1 MAGRLGQA
9 TTRTWSNKSNA
20 RARPVDSSRLV
31 YSCRGS
37 RGRTVLT
44 NAPTRHVQRGRSRG
58 RHASGGSGGS
68 KAVGGGTASGRNG
81 GTCHEASGARARMW
95 HRLAWVTTSAVRL
108 DVPAVPPAH
117 TCTVRGA
124 TARGVGNAG
133 ADGGGNAKHRSV
145 APQGASHAHFAALRA
160 RTRSHPRATLVPRSC
175 SNDRRWR
182 ACSSWCSSG
191 PRTTRSA
198 WRCFVAC
205 RW

>member
-31 YSCRGS
+31 YSCHGS

-81 GTCHEASGARARMW
+81 GTCHEASGTRARGLPGSLPALCRWTCRQYRPLTRAPYVVRRRVVWATQARTEAAMQSIA
-95 HRLAWVTTSAVRL
+95 AWLLKVRRTRTSPLFAHAL
-108 DVPAVPPAH
+108 AH
-117 TCTVRGA
+117 TLA
-124 TARGVGNAG
+124 
-133 ADGGGNAKHRSV
+133 
-145 APQGASHAHFAALRA
+145 
-160 RTRSHPRATLVPRSC
+160 PRSC
-175 SNDRRWR
+175 HAR
-182 ACSSWCSSG
+182 AA
-191 PRTTRSA
+191 TTVGGTLVQTGASA
-198 WRCFVAC
+198 AHARPEA
-205 RW
+205 RGAAS